1 MRAVGRILL
10 LLLFNVH
17 PVYSQDKYQID
28 LSDLEKEVQ
37 QTASRSY
44 HLGGFVQF
52 EPVFFGIDR
61 GSAFSQLDFDLK
73 RSGSTFMQYNF
84 GLRLEGSYKKD
95 IFSVFFQTDTLVQ
108 NRLLSWW
115 EGTKLLQGLISLR
128 PSPNFSMEAG
138 NKVFR
143 WGKGYAWSPVA
154 FIDRPK
160 DAEDP
165 EELRQGF
172 TIFTADWNQSF
183 AGPLANVALS
193 AVGVPVYENVNTQF
207 GELNHMNFASKLY
220 LLLYDTDIDF
230 MVSTGLSRT
239 TRYGFDFS
247 RNITTNLEVHGEW
260 ARINNFKQNTVNAQ
274 GVGTSHTWDAISYL
288 LGLRYLTAQETT
300 YILEYYHNG
309 TGLSQNQFADF
320 VTFVNNSY
328 RTFRETGNDSG
339 LKRAQDLAKG
349 TYGRQNPMRDYLYFR
364 ASQKEP
370 FDILYFTP
378 AITSIINLQ
387 DGSLV
392 VIPELT
398 YSPITNL
405 ELRLRTPILIGGKS
419 TEYGAKQN
427 DYRIDLRVR
436 YYFGLDSL
444 LERIFNAIF

>member
-61 GSAFSQLDFDLK
+61 GSAFSELDFDLK

-108 NRLLSWW
+108 NRLEGWW

-128 PSPNFSMEAG
+128 PSSNFSMEAG

-154 FIDRPK
+154 FVDRPK

-172 TIFTADWNQSF
+172 TIFSADWNQTF
-183 AGPLANVALS
+183 AGPLTNVSLS
-193 AVGVPVYENVNTQF
+193 AVGVPVYEHVNTQF

-230 MVSTGLSRT
+230 MVSTGSSRT

-247 RNITTNLEVHGEW
+247 RNVTTNLEVHGEW
-260 ARINNFKQNTVNAQ
+260 ARINNFKLTTINAQ
-274 GVGTSHTWDAISYL
+274 GVGTTHEWNAISYL

-320 VTFVNNSY
+320 VTFVNSSY
-328 RTFRETGNDSG
+328 RTFRETGNDSA
-339 LKRAQDLAKG
+339 LKRAQNLAEG
-349 TYGRQNPMRDYLYFR
+349 AYGRQNPMRDYLYFR

-405 ELRLRTPILIGGKS
+405 ELRLRTPVLIGGKS

-436 YYFGLDSL
+436 YYFGLDSI
-444 LERIFNAIF
+444 LERIFDAIF

>member
-10 LLLFNVH
+10 LLLCTVQ
-17 PVYSQDKYQID
+17 PVYSQDKYQVD
-28 LSDLEKEVQ
+28 LSDLEKEVE
-37 QTASRSY
+37 QTAGKPY
-44 HLGGFVQF
+44 HLGGFLEFQ
-52 EPVFFGIDR
+52 PIFFGIDR
-61 GSAFSQLDFDLK
+61 GAAFSQLNFDLK
-73 RSGSTFMQYNF
+73 RSGNTFMQYNL

-108 NRLLSWW
+108 NQLQGWQ
-115 EGTKLLQGLISLR
+115 EETKLLQGLIGLR
-128 PSPNFSMEAG
+128 PSPNFSLEAG

-154 FIDRPK
+154 FIDRQK
-160 DAEDP
+160 DPEDP

-183 AGPLANVALS
+183 VGPLKNAALS
-193 AVGVPVYENVNTQF
+193 AVAVPVYEHVNTQF
-207 GELNHMNFASKLY
+207 GQLNHMNFASKLY

-230 MVSTGLSRT
+230 MVSTGSSRT

-247 RNITTNLEVHGEW
+247 RNITPNLEVHGEW
-260 ARINNFKQNTVNAQ
+260 ARINNFQLNTINAQ
-274 GVGTSHTWDAISYL
+274 GVGTTHEWNAISYL
-288 LGLRYLTAQETT
+288 LGLRYLSPQETT

-309 TGLSQNQFADF
+309 TGLTQNQFQDF
-320 VTFVNNSY
+320 VTFTNNSY
-328 RTFRETGNDSG
+328 ATFLSTGNDSG
-339 LKRAQDLAKG
+339 LVRAQKLAEG
-349 TYGRQNPMRDYLYFR
+349 VYGRPNPMRDYLYFR

-378 AITSIINLQ
+378 ALTSIINLQ

-405 ELRLRTPILIGGKS
+405 ELQVSDAGPHWRQEYRVWREAERLPHRPS
-419 TEYGAKQN
+419 PA
-427 DYRIDLRVR
+427 
-436 YYFGLDSL
+436 L
-444 LERIFNAIF
+444 LL

>member
-1 MRAVGRILL
+1 MRAVGSILL
-10 LLLFNVH
+10 LLLCNVH
-17 PVYSQDKYQID
+17 PVYSQDKYQLD
-28 LSDLEKEVQ
+28 LSELEKEVE
-37 QTASRSY
+37 QTASKPY
-44 HLGGFVQF
+44 HLGGFLEFQ
-52 EPVFFGIDR
+52 PIFFGIDR
-61 GSAFSQLDFDLK
+61 DSAFSELNFDLK
-73 RSGSTFMQYNF
+73 RSGNTFMQYNL

-108 NRLLSWW
+108 NQLQGWQ
-115 EGTKLLQGLISLR
+115 EQTKLLQGLIGLR
-128 PSPNFSMEAG
+128 PSPNFSLEAG
-138 NKVFR
+138 NKVFK

-154 FIDRPK
+154 FIDRQK
-160 DAEDP
+160 DPEDP

-183 AGPLANVALS
+183 VGPLKNAALS
-193 AVGVPVYENVNTQF
+193 TVGVPVYEHVNTQF

-230 MVSTGLSRT
+230 MVSTGSSRT

-247 RNITTNLEVHGEW
+247 RNITTDLEIHGEW
-260 ARINNFKQNTVNAQ
+260 ARINNFKLTTINAQ
-274 GVGTSHTWDAISYL
+274 GVGTTHEWNAISYL
-288 LGLRYLTAQETT
+288 LGLRYLSPQETT

-309 TGLSQNQFADF
+309 TGLTQNQFQDF
-320 VTFVNNSY
+320 VTFTNNSY
-328 RTFRETGNDSG
+328 ATFLSTGNNSG
-339 LKRAQDLAKG
+339 LVRAQKLAEG
-349 TYGRQNPMRDYLYFR
+349 VYGKPNPMRDYFYFR

-378 AITSIINLQ
+378 ALTSIVNLQ

-405 ELRLRTPILIGGKS
+405 ELRFRTPVLMGGKS

-436 YYFGLDSL
+436 YYFDL
-444 LERIFNAIF
+444 F

>member
-1 MRAVGRILL
+1 MRAVGSILL
-10 LLLFNVH
+10 LLLCNVH
-17 PVYSQDKYQID
+17 PVYSQDKYQLD
-28 LSDLEKEVQ
+28 LSELEKEVE
-37 QTASRSY
+37 QTASRPY
-44 HLGGFVQF
+44 HLGGFLEFQ
-52 EPVFFGIDR
+52 PIFFGIDR
-61 GSAFSQLDFDLK
+61 DSAFSELNFDLK
-73 RSGSTFMQYNF
+73 RSGNTFMQYNL

-108 NRLLSWW
+108 NQLQGWQ
-115 EGTKLLQGLISLR
+115 EQTKLLQGLIGLR
-128 PSPNFSMEAG
+128 PSPNFSLEAG
-138 NKVFR
+138 NKVFK

-154 FIDRPK
+154 FIDRQK
-160 DAEDP
+160 DPEDP

-183 AGPLANVALS
+183 VGPLKNAALS
-193 AVGVPVYENVNTQF
+193 TVGVPVYEHVNTQF

-230 MVSTGLSRT
+230 MVSTGSSRT

-247 RNITTNLEVHGEW
+247 RNITTDLEIHGEW
-260 ARINNFKQNTVNAQ
+260 ARINNFKLTTINAQ
-274 GVGTSHTWDAISYL
+274 GVGTTHEWNAISYL
-288 LGLRYLTAQETT
+288 LGLRYLSPQETT

-309 TGLSQNQFADF
+309 TGLTQNQFQDF
-320 VTFVNNSY
+320 VTFTNNSY
-328 RTFRETGNDSG
+328 ATFLSTGNNSG
-339 LKRAQDLAKG
+339 LVRAQKLAEG
-349 TYGRQNPMRDYLYFR
+349 VYGKPNPMRDYFYFR

-378 AITSIINLQ
+378 ALTSIVNLQ

-405 ELRLRTPILIGGKS
+405 ELRFRTPVLIGGKS

-436 YYFGLDSL
+436 YYFDL
-444 LERIFNAIF
+444 F

>member
-1 MRAVGRILL
+1 MRAVGSILL
-10 LLLFNVH
+10 LLLCNVH
-17 PVYSQDKYQID
+17 PVYSQDKYQLD
-28 LSDLEKEVQ
+28 LSELEKEVE
-37 QTASRSY
+37 QTASKPY
-44 HLGGFVQF
+44 HLGGFLEFQ
-52 EPVFFGIDR
+52 PIFFGIDR
-61 GSAFSQLDFDLK
+61 DSAFSELNFDLK
-73 RSGSTFMQYNF
+73 RSGNTFMQYNL

-108 NRLLSWW
+108 NQLQGWQ
-115 EGTKLLQGLISLR
+115 EQTKLLQGLIGLR
-128 PSPNFSMEAG
+128 PSPNFSLEAG
-138 NKVFR
+138 NKVFK

-154 FIDRPK
+154 FIDRQK
-160 DAEDP
+160 DPEDP

-183 AGPLANVALS
+183 VGPLKNAALS
-193 AVGVPVYENVNTQF
+193 TVGVPVYEHVNTQF

-230 MVSTGLSRT
+230 MVSTGSSRT

-247 RNITTNLEVHGEW
+247 RNITTDLEIHGEW
-260 ARINNFKQNTVNAQ
+260 ARINNFKLTTINAQ
-274 GVGTSHTWDAISYL
+274 GVGTTHEWNAISYL
-288 LGLRYLTAQETT
+288 LGLRYLSPQETT

-309 TGLSQNQFADF
+309 TGLTQNQFQDF
-320 VTFVNNSY
+320 VTFTNNSY
-328 RTFRETGNDSG
+328 ATFLSTGNNSG
-339 LKRAQDLAKG
+339 LVRAQKLAEG
-349 TYGRQNPMRDYLYFR
+349 VYGKPNPMRDYFYFR

-378 AITSIINLQ
+378 ALTSIVNLQ

-405 ELRLRTPILIGGKS
+405 ELRFRTPVLIGGKS

-436 YYFGLDSL
+436 YYFDL
-444 LERIFNAIF
+444 F

>member
-1 MRAVGRILL
+1 MRAVGSILL
-10 LLLFNVH
+10 LLLCNVQ
-17 PVYSQDKYQID
+17 PVYSQDKFQVD
-28 LSDLEKEVQ
+28 LSDLEKEVE
-37 QTASRSY
+37 QTAGKPY
-44 HLGGFVQF
+44 HLGGFLEFQ
-52 EPVFFGIDR
+52 PVFFGINR
-61 GSAFSQLDFDLK
+61 GAAFSQLNFDLK
-73 RSGSTFMQYNF
+73 RSGNTFMQYNL

-108 NRLLSWW
+108 NQLQGWQ
-115 EGTKLLQGLISLR
+115 EETKLLQGLIGLR
-128 PSPNFSMEAG
+128 PSPNFNLEGG

-154 FIDRPK
+154 FIDRQK
-160 DAEDP
+160 DPEDP

-183 AGPLANVALS
+183 VGPLKNAALS
-193 AVGVPVYENVNTQF
+193 AVAVPVYEHVNTQF

-230 MVSTGLSRT
+230 MVSTGSSRT
-239 TRYGFDFS
+239 TRFGFDFS

-260 ARINNFKQNTVNAQ
+260 ARINNFQLTTINAQ
-274 GVGTSHTWDAISYL
+274 GVGTTREWNAISYL
-288 LGLRYLTAQETT
+288 LGLRYLSPQETT

-309 TGLSQNQFADF
+309 TGLTQSQFQDF
-320 VTFVNNSY
+320 VTFTNNSY
-328 RTFRETGNDSG
+328 ATFLSTGNNSG
-339 LKRAQDLAKG
+339 LARASQLAVAA
-349 TYGRQNPMRDYLYFR
+349 YGRPNPMRDYLNFR

-378 AITSIINLQ
+378 ALTSIINLQ

-405 ELRLRTPILIGGKS
+405 ELRFRTPVLIGGKG
-419 TEYGAKQN
+419 TEYGEKQN
-427 DYRIDLRVR
+427 DYRIDLRLR
-436 YYFGLDSL
+436 YYFEL
-444 LERIFNAIF
+444 F